1 MLSRKEFF
9 ALVLPPLEEGEHYC
23 NWGNKKELVEEDG
36 ESKPKDV
43 VRQKF
48 AADIDTLSAQADALQ
63 ANGFNSFFA
72 LAKFGATKNGRYATN
87 AIALKSFFIDL
98 DCGVNKPY
106 LTLDDGLV
114 ALKDFCKQTGLPK
127 PTIVRSGRG
136 AHVYWIL
143 EEAIPKEEWKPFA
156 EQLKNLCTEHKFDID
171 YAVPADAARVLRVPE
186 TDHLKD
192 PTNPIPCEILYL
204 APLVSNDK
212 VKELLAPSDSVLNDI
227 AKEYG
232 KRPLD
237 ATTLALIGAS
247 QSRFKTILIK
257 SVEGT
262 GCAQIANIYHNQD
275 TIEEPLWRAGLS
287 IAHQCIDRD
296 KAIHNISKG
305 YPGYSFENTE
315 RKANETKGPY
325 TCETFKKLNPVGCEG
340 CEHKITSPIQL
351 GKEVVEATEEDS
363 VVTGVVPQTQE
374 IKQYVIPKYPFP
386 FFRGKSGGVF
396 VHTKNKDGE
405 DIDEVVYPYDFYVVK
420 RMTDPDLGETIL
432 LRLHLPKDGV
442 REFILPLAS
451 VLSKD
456 KFREAIAQQGVAAL
470 SKQQDMLMWY
480 VTKWVEEL
488 QMSMQAEKAHKQF
501 GWIEDESGIIIG
513 DREIRPTET
522 VYSPPSA
529 PTLPLIPLFTPKG
542 DFHIWKDVINAYGR
556 PDMQNRAFAF
566 FMGFGTLLLRLT
578 PLDGFLVN
586 LMSRES
592 GSGKTTILHA
602 INSIYGRPKE
612 LMLAPKDTYNSRMQ
626 RLGTMQSLAVTMD
639 EITNMPPDHMS
650 QQIYDVTS
658 GRGKNRMSRHENAE
672 RLNHTKFAT
681 GLITS
686 SNRSVP
692 DALLSIKGFPDGELN
707 RILEINVKP
716 DPHNDPLWSRS
727 HFSRLL
733 DNYGHAIEPYS
744 KAVLGQLPMVK
755 QKMEEFLTRIETA
768 ADIRSTERYWS
779 TMVMLSVTGGAI
791 AKQLGLHDIAIKPV
805 FDYGV
810 ELIKTTRTHIK
821 ENMLDAEDY
830 LGGFLQRHFHEI
842 LVINGTRDKR
852 TGLEHGPIRE
862 PRGALSI
869 RYEPDTKMLFIV
881 TKVYRDDCA
890 KSLTNFEESLIPYRK
905 NKALVEIKKKRMT
918 SGTVAN
924 TQAPVN
930 ALCFDT
936 SKLEYFSDTVLLK
949 DEDTGLT
956 ATD

>member
-72 LAKFGATKNGRYATN
+72 LAKFGATKNGRYAAN

-768 ADIRSTERYWS
+768 AEIRSTERYWS